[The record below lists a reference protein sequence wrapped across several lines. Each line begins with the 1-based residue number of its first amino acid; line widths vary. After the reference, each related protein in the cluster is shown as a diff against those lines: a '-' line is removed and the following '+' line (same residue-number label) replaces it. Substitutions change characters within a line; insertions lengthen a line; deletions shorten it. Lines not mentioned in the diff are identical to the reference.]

1 MGIIPDKYI
10 SELSKGIKKKWAAHQ
25 DKPMKGLAALS
36 PLLVFLCI
44 YLVSSIIAQDFY
56 KIPISAAF
64 LIASVYAVA
73 TTRGK
78 SLEERITTFSKGAG
92 NKNVLLMIWIFVL
105 AGAFAATA
113 KEIGAI
119 DATVNLALRI
129 LPGKM
134 LYAGLF
140 LAACFIS
147 MSIGTSVG
155 TIVALVPV
163 AAGIAQELAAGGA
176 EGIAASVPFITAI
189 IVGGAFFG
197 DNLSFISD
205 TTIAATQTQGCSM
218 RSKFYTNILLVLP
231 AAITTLLIYAF
242 SGNSIPSVEAP
253 AITFNEVL
261 KCLPYIIVI
270 IVALLGVNVLAVLIL
285 GIVSAA
291 ILGFAYGS
299 FNGIEFC
306 THIGNGVMGMGELII
321 VTMLAGGVLEMVR
334 LNGGIDYLIQVVTAR
349 INSKRGAEFAIT
361 GLTALA
367 NVCTANNTIAIL
379 SVGDISRDIAK
390 QYKVSPRRSA
400 SLMDTASCFVQGVI
414 PYGAQLL
421 MASGLALVS
430 PVAII
435 PYLYYP
441 MCVGVAVIVSIVIKK
456 KN

>member
-1 MGIIPDKYI
+1 MQK
-10 SELSKGIKKKWAAHQ
+10 IKTLH
-25 DKPMKGLAALS
+25 GLYALS
-36 PLLVFLCI
+36 PIIVLLTV
-44 YLVSSIIAQDFY
+44 YLAGSIVAGDFY
-56 KIPISAAF
+56 RIPIAVAFIAA
-64 LIASVYAVA
+64 AVYAIMI
-73 TTRGK
+73 TKGS
-78 SLEERITTFSKGAG
+78 SLNERIDSFSRGAA
-92 NKNVLLMIWIFVL
+92 NTRIMYMVWIFVL
-105 AGAFAATA
+105 AGAFAKTTEAM
-113 KEIGAI
+113 GAI
-119 DATVNLALRI
+119 DATVVLARNAI
-129 LPGKM
+129 PANYLP
-134 LYAGLF
+134 AGIF
-140 LAACFIS
+140 IATCFVS
-147 MSIGTSVG
+147 LSIGTSVG
-155 TIVALVPV
+155 TIVALTPV
-163 AAGIAQELAAGGA
+163 VTTLAAQIGCDVA
-176 EGIAASVPFITAI
+176 WMVAI
-189 IVGGAFFG
+189 VVGGAFFG

>member
-1 MGIIPDKYI
+1 MQK
-10 SELSKGIKKKWAAHQ
+10 IKTLR
-25 DKPMKGLAALS
+25 GLYALS
-36 PLLVFLCI
+36 PIIVLLTI
-44 YLVSSIIAQDFY
+44 YLAGSIIAGDFY
-56 KIPISAAF
+56 RIPI
-64 LIASVYAVA
+64 AVA
-73 TTRGK
+73 FMAAAIYAIIITKGD
-78 SLEERITTFSKGAG
+78 SLNERIDSFSRGAA
-92 NKNVLLMIWIFVL
+92 NTRIMYMVWIFVL
-105 AGAFAATA
+105 AGAFAKTTEAM
-113 KEIGAI
+113 GAI
-119 DATVNLALRI
+119 DATVLLARNAI
-129 LPGKM
+129 PANYLP
-134 LYAGLF
+134 AGIF
-140 LAACFIS
+140 IAACFVS
-147 MSIGTSVG
+147 LSIGTSVG
-155 TIVALVPV
+155 TIVALTPV
-163 AAGIAQELAAGGA
+163 VTTLAAQIGCDVA
-176 EGIAASVPFITAI
+176 WMVAI
-189 IVGGAFFG
+189 VVGGAFFG

-218 RSKFYTNILLVLP
+218 RSKFYTNILLVAP
-231 AAITTLLIYAF
+231 AAIITLLIYAF
-242 SGNSIPSVEAP
+242 SGNGISSVEAP
-253 AITFNEVL
+253 SMTFNEVL
-261 KCLPYIIVI
+261 KCLPYVIVI
-270 IVALLGVNVLAVLIL
+270 IVALLGVNVLVVLIL

-379 SVGDISRDIAK
+379 SVGDISRNIAK

-435 PYLYYP
+435 PNLYYP
-441 MCVGVAVIVSIVIKK
+441 MCVGLAVIVSIVIKK

>member
-1 MGIIPDKYI
+1 MQK
-10 SELSKGIKKKWAAHQ
+10 IKTLH
-25 DKPMKGLAALS
+25 GLYALS
-36 PLLVFLCI
+36 PIIVLLTV
-44 YLVSSIIAQDFY
+44 YLAGSIVAGDFY
-56 KIPISAAF
+56 RIPIAVAFIAA
-64 LIASVYAVA
+64 AVYAIMITKGNSLNERLDSFSRGA
-73 TTRGK
+73 ANTR
-78 SLEERITTFSKGAG
+78 IMYM
-92 NKNVLLMIWIFVL
+92 VWIFVL
-105 AGAFAATA
+105 AGAFAKITEAM
-113 KEIGAI
+113 GAI
-119 DATVNLALRI
+119 DATVVLARNTI
-129 LPGKM
+129 PANYLP
-134 LYAGLF
+134 AGIF
-140 LAACFIS
+140 IASCFVS
-147 MSIGTSVG
+147 LSIGTSVG
-155 TIVALVPV
+155 TIVALTPV
-163 AAGIAQELAAGGA
+163 VTTLAAQIGCDVA
-176 EGIAASVPFITAI
+176 WMVAI
-189 IVGGAFFG
+189 VVGGAFFG

-390 QYKVSPRRSA
+390 QYKLSPRRSA

-441 MCVGVAVIVSIVIKK
+441 MCVGVAVIVSIVVKK